1 MFQLISP
8 IWLLGISGM
17 IIPLLI
23 HLWNVKKGKTLKIG
37 SVSLLGES
45 SRQNARSLRL
55 LDLLLLL
62 LRCLL
67 ILLISLV
74 LAEPVWINPNNSREK
89 GGWILIEK
97 NNFKETYSK
106 FQKEIDS
113 LDQVGYDLHLFEAGF
128 KSEELDK
135 LKDSE
140 ITKNSTENPLSYW
153 SLLKMLNQE
162 IPKNK
167 EAHIFTPNQLNRF
180 KGDRPEVAIKL
191 HWKTYT
197 PNDSSAQWIES
208 AWFKDD
214 SVRAIISQSNP
225 KSLQRIPI
233 TFDPSDK
240 KSVFSLTFQDG
251 LSRLSYKDDSAIRQ
265 KPVSIDTSTI
275 RIAIY
280 EDKFKKDAEYL
291 RAAINAIQKYTER
304 RIELRLI
311 NSELIN
317 GAQNI
322 VFWLSEKMPAEF
334 QIKNLG
340 PGSSLFVYEKG
351 KTEEINSSV
360 VFSEQASQMEEI
372 KLQKRVPATRG
383 PKNNYTI
390 WEDGFGE
397 PLLDLEIKNKLRI
410 YHFYSRFNPEWNGL
424 VWDEDFAKILAP
436 LIIPK
441 IHNSFTEQFDRR
453 SLAESWIIPARAEIK
468 SQTAQKN
475 TESDLRHIF
484 WISLYFLFLG
494 ERWLSFRRI

>member
-1 MFQLISP
+1 MFHLLSP
-8 IWLLGISGM
+8 IMLLGISGM

-45 SRQNARSLRL
+45 SKQNARSLRL
-55 LDLLLLL
+55 LDLVLLL

-67 ILLISLV
+67 ILIISII
-74 LAEPVWINPNNSREK
+74 LAEPVWINKNDAAEM

-106 FQKEIDS
+106 FQKEIDA
-113 LDQVGYDLHLFEAGF
+113 LDQAGFDLHLFEAGF

-140 ITKNSTENPLSYW
+140 IIKNSTDNPLSYW

-167 EAHIFTPNQLNRF
+167 EAHIFTPNQLKRF
-180 KGDRPEVAIKL
+180 KGDRPEVAIKF

-197 PNDSSAQWIES
+197 PNDSSAKWIES
-208 AWFKDD
+208 AWFKND
-214 SVRAIISQSNP
+214 SVRAIISKSNP
-225 KSLQRIPI
+225 KSIERIPTSI
-233 TFDPSDK
+233 NPSDK
-240 KSVFSLTFQDG
+240 KSVFSLTIQDG
-251 LSRLSYKDDSAIRQ
+251 LSHLSYKNISARIQ
-265 KPVSIDTSTI
+265 KPVLIDTTTI
-275 RIAIY
+275 RIAIH
-280 EDKFKKDAEYL
+280 DNNFKNDVKYL
-291 RAAINAIQKYTER
+291 HAAIKAIQKYTER
-304 RIELRLI
+304 RIELRLV

-317 GAQNI
+317 GSQNI
-322 VFWLSEKMPAEF
+322 LFWLSEKMPAES
-334 QIKNLG
+334 QIKNLS
-340 PGSSLFVYEKG
+340 PGSSLFIYEKG
-351 KTEEINSSV
+351 ETEEINSSV
-360 VFSEQASQMEEI
+360 VLPEEASQMEEI

-383 PKNNYTI
+383 LENNYTI

-397 PLLDLEIKNKLRI
+397 PLLGLEIKNKRKI
-410 YHFYSRFNPEWNGL
+410 YHFYSRFNPDWNGL
-424 VWDEDFAKILAP
+424 VWNKDFAKILAP

-453 SLAESWIIPARAEIK
+453 SLSESWIIPARAEIK

-475 TESDLRHIF
+475 TESELRHIF
-484 WISLYFLFLG
+484 WIGLFFLFLG
-494 ERWLSFRRI
+494 ERWLSFRKI